1 MQKVFIALFR
11 GINVG
16 GNNKLPM
23 KDLAKAMTDY
33 GFADVKTYIASGNV
47 IFKEDGDESY
57 LDEGDQAHVIEM
69 IVEQKFGFRPLV
81 MVLSLEYLEKI
92 LAANPFKDHEHKGK
106 AQHIFLP
113 FSSTIRADLALLE
126 PLKSPSEAF
135 HLGDH
140 AFYLY
145 APEGIGRSKLAE
157 KVDRAL
163 KTATT
168 ARNLNTVETLR
179 DMAVELEEKG

>member
-1 MQKVFIALFR
+1 MSKTWICLFR

-23 KDLAKAMTDY
+23 KDLTKVMLSAGLT
-33 GFADVKTYIASGNV
+33 DVKTYIASGNMV
-47 IFKEDGDESY
+47 FTCDASDLGSAEDDLGG
-57 LDEGDQAHVIEM
+57 LIEM
-69 IVEQKFGFRPLV
+69 FVEQKFGFRPRV

-113 FSSTIRADLALLE
+113 FASTIRADLAILE
-126 PLKSPSEAF
+126 SLKAPSEAF

-163 KTATT
+163 KTVTT
-168 ARNLNTVETLR
+168 ARNLNTMETLR
-179 DMAVELEEKG
+179 DMAAALT

>member
-1 MQKVFIALFR
+1 MTNVWIGLFR

-23 KDLAKAMTDY
+23 KELTKVMLAAGMT
-33 GFADVKTYIASGNV
+33 DVKTYIASGNV
-47 IFKEDGDESY
+47 VFKCDASDLGSAEDDLGGLIEIF
-57 LDEGDQAHVIEM
+57 
-69 IVEQKFGFRPLV
+69 VEQKFGFRPRI

-92 LAANPFKDHEHKGK
+92 LAANPFKDHEHKGQ

-113 FSSTIRADLALLE
+113 FSSTIRADLSLLE
-126 PLKSPSEAF
+126 SLKAPSEAF

-168 ARNLNTVETLR
+168 ARNLNTMETLR
-179 DMAVELEEKG
+179 DMAAALT

>member
-1 MQKVFIALFR
+1 MHRVFIALFR

-23 KDLAKAMTDY
+23 KELTKVMLAA
-33 GFADVKTYIASGNV
+33 GLSDVKTYIASGNV
-47 IFKEDGDESY
+47 VFTCDASDLGSAEDDLGGLIEIF
-57 LDEGDQAHVIEM
+57 
-69 IVEQKFGFRPLV
+69 VETHFGFRPRV

-113 FSSTIRADLALLE
+113 FASTIRADLAILE
-126 PLKSPSEAF
+126 SLKAPSEAF

-168 ARNLNTVETLR
+168 ARNLNTMETLR
-179 DMAVELEEKG
+179 DMAAALT

>member
-1 MQKVFIALFR
+1 MSKIWICLFR

-23 KDLAKAMTDY
+23 KDLTRVMLAA
-33 GFADVKTYIASGNV
+33 GFTDVKTYIASGNV
-47 IFKEDGDESY
+47 VFKYETSAFATPEEDLGY
-57 LDEGDQAHVIEM
+57 MIEM
-69 IVEQKFGFRPLV
+69 YVERDFGFRPRAL
-81 MVLSLEYLEKI
+81 VLSLEHLEKI
-92 LAANPFKDHEHKGK
+92 LAANPFKDYEHKGK

-113 FSSTIRADLALLE
+113 FSSTIRADLAILE
-126 PLKSPSEAF
+126 SLKAPSEAF

-157 KVDRAL
+157 KLDRAL

-179 DMAVELEEKG
+179 DMAADLEK

>member
-1 MQKVFIALFR
+1 MSKVWICLFR

-23 KDLAKAMTDY
+23 KELTKVMLTA
-33 GFADVKTYIASGNV
+33 GLSDVKTYIASGNMV
-47 IFKEDGDESY
+47 FKCDASDLGSAEADLGG
-57 LDEGDQAHVIEM
+57 LIEM
-69 IVEQKFGFRPLV
+69 FVEMHFGFRPLV

-92 LAANPFKDHEHKGK
+92 MVANPFKDHEQKGK

-113 FSSTIRADLALLE
+113 FSSTIRADLSLLE
-126 PLKSPSEAF
+126 SLKAPSEAF

-163 KTATT
+163 KTLTT

-179 DMAVELEEKG
+179 DMAAELET